1 MSRVSS
7 LLCHH
12 CLPVVGLNISNDPVS
27 LSSSSAES
35 VHLAT
40 ASQLWL
46 CPRVLMQVGAKAP
59 DVRVNDAVG
68 ELERVK
74 GRVLVTDGRRE
85 EEVEEG
91 EG

>member
-1 MSRVSS
+1 
-7 LLCHH
+7 
-12 CLPVVGLNISNDPVS
+12 
-27 LSSSSAES
+27 
-35 VHLAT
+35 
-40 ASQLWL
+40 
-46 CPRVLMQVGAKAP
+46 MQVGAKAP
-59 DVRVNDAVG
+59 DVRVNDAVN